1 MRMPSRESRWAR
13 RRERVSRCS
22 SWGVIVFT
30 SGILSSRSG
39 NVKREGASRHPH
51 QFGLFGE
58 LCAMNGIAMWL
69 LKTVRRLV
77 NRDEKEI
84 GPLLAI
90 A

>member
-1 MRMPSRESRWAR
+1 MRMPNRESRWAR
-13 RRERVSRCS
+13 RRERVSRRS

-30 SGILSSRSG
+30 SGILSSRRG
-39 NVKREGASRHPH
+39 NVKREGASRRPH

-58 LCAMNGIAMWL
+58 LHAMNGIAMWL
-69 LKTVRRLV
+69 PKTVRRLV
-77 NRDEKEI
+77 NRDKKEI